1 MQYQNLYRSVF
12 NMVKFLEVLVKVIL
26 ALGILALVVLTLV
39 LPAILGYIMVL
50 FGAPV
55 WVAIIVVIFIY
66 ILLDKR

>member
-1 MQYQNLYRSVF
+1 
-12 NMVKFLEVLVKVIL
+12 MVKFLEVLVKAIL

-39 LPAILGYIMVL
+39 LPAILGCIMVL

-55 WVAIIVVIFIY
+55 LVAIIVVIFIY

>member
-1 MQYQNLYRSVF
+1 
-12 NMVKFLEVLVKVIL
+12 MVKFLEVLVKVIL
-26 ALGILALVVLTLV
+26 ALGILALVVLAMV
-39 LPAILGYIMVL
+39 LPAMLGYITVL

>member
-12 NMVKFLEVLVKVIL
+12 NMVKFLEVLVKFILVLGVL
-26 ALGILALVVLTLV
+26 ALAVLTLV

-55 WVAIIVVIFIY
+55 WVAVIAVIFIY
-66 ILLDKR
+66 VLLGK

>member
-26 ALGILALVVLTLV
+26 ALGILALVVLAMV
-39 LPAILGYIMVL
+39 LPAMLGYIMVL

-55 WVAIIVVIFIY
+55 WVAVIAVIFIY
-66 ILLDKR
+66 VLLEK